1 MNDMRGKVFEEGIVN
16 YVWVCGAAKCLL
28 RYLAFPLNSGFPVFG
43 TFLSLFSLLSSAPSH
58 SLCSFPRLPGAN
70 HFQNHSDLI
79 IL

>member
-1 MNDMRGKVFEEGIVN
+1 MALLKVV
-16 YVWVCGAAKCLL
+16 YSVWVCGAAKCLL
-28 RYLAFPLNSGFPVFG
+28 RYLAFALNSEFPLFG
-43 TFLSLFSLLSSAPSH
+43 TFLSLFSLLPNARSH